1 MKPKT
6 LLKDVTFDFE
16 KDSKAPLGPH
26 LAYTLAEQGGA
37 ASGYNKGLLFKA
49 RGTDITEELLKALEI
64 TGITL
69 EEVDTKD
76 FEVKE
81 ENHEVNKSNNS
92 KEEPDYLLQLVK
104 AKYKKQ

>member
-6 LLKDVTFDFE
+6 LLKDVTFDFD
-16 KDSKAPLGPH
+16 KDEKAPLGPH
-26 LAYTLAEQGGA
+26 LAYTLSIQGGS
-37 ASGYNKGLLFKA
+37 ASGYNKALVFKA
-49 RGTDITEELLKALEI
+49 QDTNITEELLKALEI